1 MVVRVYDR
9 YYTRFF
15 AVDVKGNPGFD
26 QFVYAHSNCTCVL
39 GITRFH
45 RLVTRGSPVV
55 SLRFTL
61 GKDGVEDVKVGAHLC
76 AGAMGCFLIVCSV
89 CVCVWGGGAEVCRD
103 SRGRDAVKCGERAV
117 FAT

>member
-1 MVVRVYDR
+1 MYVR

-61 GKDGVEDVKVGAHLC
+61 GKDGVEDVKVGHTCVGTVL
-76 AGAMGCFLIVCSV
+76 CFLV
-89 CVCVWGGGAEVCRD
+89 VWGGG
-103 SRGRDAVKCGERAV
+103 GREGG
-117 FAT
+117 

>member
-1 MVVRVYDR
+1 MYVR

-61 GKDGVEDVKVGAHLC
+61 GKDGVEDVKVGHTC
-76 AGAMGCFLIVCSV
+76 VGTVHYPCFGIVCV
-89 CVCVWGGGAEVCRD
+89 GARGAPWARTVWRMY
-103 SRGRDAVKCGERAV
+103 RCGTPV
-117 FAT
+117 